1 MFYVYVVNKS
11 SFLLFFVFFIF
22 QLQTTPNNNNI
33 NTISQNNSQINSQNI
48 SNSNN
53 NLNNIINTEEP
64 RRKRQEASRPNH
76 ILLFTIINPV
86 YPITVVSFIRENASI
101 KKKTEF
107 IIIKYID

>member
-1 MFYVYVVNKS
+1 MFVLH
-11 SFLLFFVFFIF
+11 LLFVCYFFFDF

-53 NLNNIINTEEP
+53 NLNNTINTEEP

-86 YPITVVSFIRENASI
+86 YPITVVSFISS
-101 KKKTEF
+101 
-107 IIIKYID
+107 